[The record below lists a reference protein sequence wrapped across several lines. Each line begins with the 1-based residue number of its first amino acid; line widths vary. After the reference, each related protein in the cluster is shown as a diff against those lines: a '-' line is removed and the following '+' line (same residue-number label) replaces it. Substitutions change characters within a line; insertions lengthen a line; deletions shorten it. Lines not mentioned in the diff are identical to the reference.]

1 MGTLKSQSNGPLYNN
16 TVICALSVDG
26 WAVNLVQRKGACAG
40 WSPARSIPGYIKR
53 NSPPINGQC
62 TNFILFDVELHSK
75 GLRLAGDLSVKTCD
89 STRSNEMRVE
99 TWSKLG
105 PALGLKVSTVYHDAI
120 IQTSMR
126 RLYRSQSDISSRR
139 RLLAIVLRRNI
150 GSSASNSNKQRSV
163 LWVDQICRRT
173 VMISDLLL
181 LCFCSSVCP
190 DCSVTS
196 CGRCSCYS
204 ISHWLNSF
212 SAIHPSAGGNSY
224 SWEPVNIVAVVRS
237 VHLMATLYN
246 EKNA

>member
-16 TVICALSVDG
+16 TVICTLSVDG
-26 WAVNLVQRKGACAG
+26 WAVNLVQRKGAWAG

-89 STRSNEMRVE
+89 LTRSNEMRVE
-99 TWSKLG
+99 TATWSKLG

-150 GSSASNSNKQRSV
+150 GSSASNNNKQRSV
-163 LWVDQICRRT
+163 LWVDQIFRRT

-181 LCFCSSVCP
+181 LCFCCLFVRIAQWRHA
-190 DCSVTS
+190 VAAAVAA
-196 CGRCSCYS
+196 
-204 ISHWLNSF
+204 SHTDWTPPAPS
-212 SAIHPSAGGNSY
+212 IHPLLLIHIAENQSALLRLCG
-224 SWEPVNIVAVVRS
+224 VC
-237 VHLMATLYN
+237 T
-246 EKNA
+246 